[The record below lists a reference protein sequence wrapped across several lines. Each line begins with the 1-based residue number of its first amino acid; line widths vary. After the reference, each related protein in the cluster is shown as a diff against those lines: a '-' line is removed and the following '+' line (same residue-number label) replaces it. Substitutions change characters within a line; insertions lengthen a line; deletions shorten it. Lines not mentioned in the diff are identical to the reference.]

1 MGRDQNSGPW
11 RTGVKVILP
20 QRDAEAQEVDH
31 GGWWPPAQV
40 LLRPR
45 TQPGHGGANERG
57 GGSGQGR
64 GADCTVSQQAGPSLP
79 P

>member
-1 MGRDQNSGPW
+1 MEAGGHLPRSFSGQEPSQAMGELM
-11 RTGVKVILP
+11 K
-20 QRDAEAQEVDH
+20 
-31 GGWWPPAQV
+31 
-40 LLRPR
+40 
-45 TQPGHGGANERG
+45 G